1 MNISECY
8 KAMGGNYEE
17 VLGRLRSE
25 RLIAKFL
32 KKFPADPSFAALEVK
47 LREEDGP
54 EAFRA
59 VHTLKGVCQ
68 NLGLQDLLRAC
79 EPLTEALRQGKTA
92 GTGGM
97 FEEVKTAYQRAIE
110 AIRNLETEMD

>member
-25 RLIAKFL
+25 RLI
-32 KKFPADPSFAALEVK
+32 AALEVK